1 MGIKMPL
8 RHGAEG
14 GDCPRGVRLPQL
26 QQVLALQDGVGGIA
40 QLPAAEGAAG
50 AVRIGMLKG
59 DFTDRNGRRTSGKQ
73 KQESSRSSSAERK
86 AEASDHGHI
95 AGQKGKGRLVGYPF
109 YSLHASASLSG
120 FFLSGQT
127 AFPRTM
133 PKKKLMA
140 SIPGPL
146 ALPWGPF
153 VPQKT
158 AEGA

>member
-1 MGIKMPL
+1 MS
-8 RHGAEG
+8 
-14 GDCPRGVRLPQL
+14 
-26 QQVLALQDGVGGIA
+26 GIA

-59 DFTDRNGRRTSGKQ
+59 DFTDGNGRRASGKQ
-73 KQESSRSSSAERK
+73 KQESGRGSSSGQK

-95 AGQKGKGRLVGYPF
+95 AGQKGKGRLVGYLF
-109 YSLHASASLSG
+109 YFLHASASLSG

-127 AFPRTM
+127 ALPRTV

-153 VPQKT
+153 VPQKAAKGT
-158 AEGA
+158 